1 MSRYHSVRLNRDLCM
16 GCTNC
21 IKRCPTEAIRVR
33 DGKAQISE
41 NRCIDCGEC
50 IKVCPHHAK
59 SATMDA
65 LDVLAKYDYTIALAA
80 PSLYAQFGA
89 PANRFMVLAAL
100 RNLGFSDVYEVA
112 IGAEI
117 VTANTI
123 RLLQKPG
130 KSVPRPLISSAC
142 PAVVRLI
149 QMRFPGLIDNLVPFD
164 SPMEVTAEIARA
176 DAVLK
181 TGLKSDR
188 IGVFFISPCPAK
200 RTATVI
206 PIGRDRSQVDAV
218 IAISE
223 VYPLIL
229 AKLEKMD
236 PAIVE
241 ETRRREMARAEG
253 IRWAYTGGE
262 AVSLNIDKY
271 LAVDGI
277 HSVISILEE
286 IENERLRDIDF
297 IEANSCV
304 GGCIGGPLTVANRF
318 SGRSRQAAYVKAA
331 EQLTTA
337 HPERFHKPLDVQLDE
352 WDVPL
357 EPNRALNLA
366 EDIGEALAKYEQM
379 EQITHRLPGLDCGA
393 CGAPDCASLAE
404 DIVRGL
410 ATETDCIFKLK
421 ERIRS
426 VAAQMFELET
436 EMNRHSP
443 VPERSEANGADSGST
458 PEDAGHIAGHVAGLE
473 VK

>member
-21 IKRCPTEAIRVR
+21 IKKCPTEAIRVR
-33 DGKAQISE
+33 DGKAQIAD

-50 IKVCPHHAK
+50 IKACPHHAK
-59 SATMDA
+59 SASMDS
-65 LDVLAKYDYTIALAA
+65 LDRLDDFDYSIALAA
-80 PSLYAQFGA
+80 PALYAQFGA
-89 PANRFMVLAAL
+89 PADRFMVLAAL
-100 RNLGFSDVYEVA
+100 RNLGFDDVYEVA

-117 VTANTI
+117 VTDNTI
-123 RLLQKPG
+123 RLLQRPG
-130 KSVPRPLISSAC
+130 RQVPRPMISSAC
-142 PAVVRLI
+142 PAVLRLI

-164 SPMEVTAEIARA
+164 SPMEVTAELARGEA
-176 DAVLK
+176 IVK
-181 TGLKSDR
+181 TGLRSQR
-188 IGVFFISPCPAK
+188 IGIFFISPCPAK

-206 PIGRDRSQVDAV
+206 PIGRERSQVDAV
-218 IAISE
+218 VPISE

-236 PAIVE
+236 PAMVE
-241 ETRRREMARAEG
+241 QTRRTELARADS

-262 AVSLNIDKY
+262 AMSLNIEKY

-277 HSVISILEE
+277 HNVISILEE

-297 IEANSCV
+297 IEANACH

-318 SGRSRQAAYVKAA
+318 SGTSRQRAYVRAA
-331 EQLTTA
+331 ERLA
-337 HPERFHKPLDVQLDE
+337 AARPERFRQPALVTLEE

-357 EPNRALNLA
+357 EANRALNLA

-379 EQITHRLPGLDCGA
+379 EQIKRHLPGLDCGA
-393 CGAPDCASLAE
+393 CGAPNCASLAE

-426 VAAQMFELET
+426 VAAQMVELET
-436 EMNRHSP
+436 EMNRHAAQP
-443 VPERSEANGADSGST
+443 KPDGEERRHDSQ
-458 PEDAGHIAGHVAGLE
+458 
-473 VK
+473 